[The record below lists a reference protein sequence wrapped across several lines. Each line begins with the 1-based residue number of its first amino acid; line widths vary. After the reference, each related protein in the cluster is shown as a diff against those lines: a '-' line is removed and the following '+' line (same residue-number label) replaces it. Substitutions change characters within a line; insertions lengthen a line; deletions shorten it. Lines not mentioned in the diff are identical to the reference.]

1 MKGNITMKRMTTKS
15 TTRRGALIG
24 ALALAMTVSLA
35 ACSNSDSLAGNSA
48 APSASGSGSGSAA
61 DKSLVVATTP
71 YAETQVLAQI
81 YGQVLA
87 AKGYTISYK
96 QPGQRATLYPALK
109 GGEVNLTP
117 EYVGSL
123 ANFLGNKDALTDVAS
138 AKTKLDALLKPD
150 GLTALDP
157 AEAADSDALVVT
169 KAFSEKYGVTTYGDL
184 AKAGTVTLA
193 ANTEFSTRPDGL
205 KALKSVYGLT
215 NIKFKAI
222 NDGGGANTV
231 KQLKNDSVQVADIYT
246 TSQDFTDPDFVALKD
261 DKGQFGPQNI
271 VPIVTTSKVD
281 GTLTD
286 AVNAVSA
293 KLSQQ
298 ELIDLDTK
306 AFADKADPAA
316 IARDWIA
323 AQGL

>member
-1 MKGNITMKRMTTKS
+1 MKRI
-15 TTRRGALIG
+15 TRRTALVG
-24 ALALAMTVSLA
+24 ALALATTVSLA

-48 APSASGSGSGSAA
+48 APSSSSSGGSA
-61 DKSLVVATTP
+61 DKTLVVATTP

-87 AKGYTISYK
+87 AKGYTVSYK

-123 ANFLGNKDALTDVAS
+123 ANFLGNKDALTDVDS

-150 GLTALDP
+150 GLTALEP
-157 AEAADSDALVVT
+157 AAAADSDALVVT
-169 KAFSEKYGVTTYGDL
+169 KKFADKYGVTSYGDL
-184 AKAGTVTLA
+184 KKAGSVTLA

-246 TSQDFTDPDFVALKD
+246 TSQDFTDTDLVALKD

-271 VPIVTTSKVD
+271 VPVVTTSKVD
-281 GTLTD
+281 STLTS

-298 ELIDLDTK
+298 QLIDLDTK

-316 IARDWIA
+316 IAKDWIA

>member
-1 MKGNITMKRMTTKS
+1 MKGNVTTMKSMTMKS
-15 TTRRGALIG
+15 TSRRVALLG
-24 ALALAMTVSLA
+24 ALAVATTVSLA

-48 APSASGSGSGSAA
+48 APSSSGSAA
-61 DKSLVVATTP
+61 SKSLVVATTP

-123 ANFLGNKDALTDVAS
+123 ANFLGNKDALTDVES
-138 AKTKLDALLKPD
+138 AKTKLDALLKAD

-231 KQLKNDSVQVADIYT
+231 KQLKNDGVQVADIYT

-271 VPIVTTSKVD
+271 VPVVTTSKVD
-281 GTLTD
+281 GALTD

-293 KLSQQ
+293 KLTQQ

-316 IARDWIA
+316 IAKDWIT

>member
-24 ALALAMTVSLA
+24 ALALATTVSLA

-48 APSASGSGSGSAA
+48 APSASGSAA

-87 AKGYTISYK
+87 AKGYTVSYK

-109 GGEVNLTP
+109 NGEVNLTP

-138 AKTKLDALLKPD
+138 AKTKLDALLEPD

-205 KALKSVYGLT
+205 TALKSVYGLT

-246 TSQDFTDPDFVALKD
+246 TSQDFTDADFVALKD

-281 GTLTD
+281 AALTD

-316 IARDWIA
+316 IAKDWIA

>member
-1 MKGNITMKRMTTKS
+1 MTMKS
-15 TTRRGALIG
+15 TSRRVALLG
-24 ALALAMTVSLA
+24 ALAVATTVSLA

-48 APSASGSGSGSAA
+48 APSSSGSAA
-61 DKSLVVATTP
+61 SKSLVVATTP

-123 ANFLGNKDALTDVAS
+123 ANFLGNKDALTDVES
-138 AKTKLDALLKPD
+138 AKTKLDALLKAD

-231 KQLKNDSVQVADIYT
+231 KQLKNDGVQVADIYT

-271 VPIVTTSKVD
+271 VPVVTTSKVD
-281 GTLTD
+281 GALTD

-293 KLSQQ
+293 KLTQQ

-316 IARDWIA
+316 IAKDWIT

>member
-1 MKGNITMKRMTTKS
+1 MKGNVTTMKSMTMKS
-15 TTRRGALIG
+15 TSRRVALLG
-24 ALALAMTVSLA
+24 ALAVATTVSLA

-48 APSASGSGSGSAA
+48 APSSSGSAA
-61 DKSLVVATTP
+61 SKSLVVATTP

-123 ANFLGNKDALTDVAS
+123 ANFLGNKDALTDVES
-138 AKTKLDALLKPD
+138 AKTKLDALLKAD

-231 KQLKNDSVQVADIYT
+231 KQLKNDGVQVADIYT

-271 VPIVTTSKVD
+271 VPVVTTSKVD
-281 GTLTD
+281 GALTD

-293 KLSQQ
+293 KLTQQ

-316 IARDWIA
+316 IAKDWLT

>member
-1 MKGNITMKRMTTKS
+1 MKGNLTMKRMN
-15 TTRRGALIG
+15 RRVALIG
-24 ALALAMTVSLA
+24 ALALTTSVSLA
-35 ACSNSDSLAGNSA
+35 ACSSGDTLAGNSA
-48 APSASGSGSGSAA
+48 APSASGSAGGAA
-61 DKSLVVATTP
+61 DKSLVIATTP
-71 YAETQVLAQI
+71 YAETQVLSQI

-87 AKGYTISYK
+87 ANGYTVSYK

-109 GGEVNLTP
+109 GGEVNFTP
-117 EYVGSL
+117 EYLGSL
-123 ANFLGNKDALTDVAS
+123 ANFLGNTDPLTDATV
-138 AKTKLDALLKPD
+138 AKTALDGLLEPD

-157 AEAADSDALVVT
+157 TEAADSDALVVT
-169 KAFSEKYGVTTYGDL
+169 KAFAEKYGVTTYGDL

-193 ANTEFSTRPDGL
+193 ANQEFSTRPDGL

-231 KQLKNDSVQVADIYT
+231 KQLKSGSVQVADIYT
-246 TSQDFTDPDFVALKD
+246 TSQDYTDADFVALKD

-271 VPIVTTSKVD
+271 VPVVTTSKVD
-281 GTLTD
+281 ATLTD
-286 AVNAVSA
+286 LVNGVSA

-316 IARDWIA
+316 IATEWIA